1 MLWRR
6 PLNGV
11 WILALALPRLC
22 AGTEPCLE
30 RASPAES
37 QQAFA
42 LYRQGQEALESGQL
56 AEAETLFLASTQL
69 DPSLPLGHYGL
80 GELYMTLKRFP
91 EAVAAF
97 TACKQAF
104 ECLGLSLGERVQ
116 LRRLLEDATHELRD
130 AVRRVEQERLARGL
144 ILWQEVNR
152 SSPPGMGQSSLYV
165 QQLEKRL
172 MQLEEWKRRVSTP
185 QLPSQVAMALGS
197 AHFHLGSLAEA
208 EREFREALELDP
220 RLGDAHNNLAVVYM
234 LMGRLDEAQAEM
246 KLAEKGGASVS
257 PRLKEEIE
265 KRKSQAR

>member
-1 MLWRR
+1 
-6 PLNGV
+6 
-11 WILALALPRLC
+11 
-22 AGTEPCLE
+22 
-30 RASPAES
+30 
-37 QQAFA
+37 
-42 LYRQGQEALESGQL
+42 
-56 AEAETLFLASTQL
+56 
-69 DPSLPLGHYGL
+69 
-80 GELYMTLKRFP
+80 MTLKRFP